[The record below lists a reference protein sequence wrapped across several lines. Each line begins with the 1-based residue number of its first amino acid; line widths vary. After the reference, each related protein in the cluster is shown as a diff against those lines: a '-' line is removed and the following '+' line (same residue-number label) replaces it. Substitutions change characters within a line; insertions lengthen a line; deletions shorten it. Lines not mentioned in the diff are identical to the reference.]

1 MCLHIELIG
10 ITLSQVRLRLFGTP
24 LIEAQDQPI
33 RFENRKAVAL
43 LAYLAVS
50 RAAQSREKVAALLWP
65 DIEQSLAALRTA
77 VWELR
82 KKIGDQ
88 YLITTNQEIGLV
100 IDNGFSA
107 DVLDFLGLLQT
118 SAKSTL
124 EATRRIDLL
133 QRAVTL
139 YQDDFMVGFTLR
151 DSPEYDD
158 WQSAQTTHFQRL
170 QQRALLD
177 LTTLYE
183 EIGDDYSAIQTAER
197 LRFMDRLAQEPVE
210 ALMRLY
216 LKSGQR
222 QSCHRL
228 YEEYSAELK
237 RELDVEPDHALI
249 ALYQSIAN
257 PSVDTASTS
266 RRSVRPVTGPIAAGN
281 ITASIYRSADM
292 VIGRPRKMF
301 GRDELIAKILNLL
314 YDGEQVMLTG
324 MGGIGKT
331 STAAAVA
338 ADYITTTGQPV
349 IWLETGYQKADEM
362 LLALARAFDQQQT
375 LLTKA
380 DPAAFVMQLLVA
392 QKGLLVLDNCW
403 NAPALF
409 EVMRAVPN
417 SLPVLFTSRQRIP
430 IDGEIIAVDA
440 LNMTHARDLLIYHA
454 RRDFKND
461 PDVDALLRSLGNHPY
476 ALAIAGKQLKAQ
488 PGLSTK
494 DLRSRY
500 MKSTRE
506 IAVVGGYGEQER
518 QSIEHIIAHSV
529 DTVSHDA
536 RKMLLHMGSLAAPHA
551 SLELL
556 ALILD
561 TDLDS
566 LESAAAELE
575 QASLIDIQH
584 AASLDMRLY
593 QMHDLTF
600 NYCRDLFKHTGLD
613 RSRLVR
619 GISAYMQRYSHD
631 KIAVQQEFTNLMG
644 AIRAATHL
652 KDDAA
657 VIYMVRAIMNDGYF
671 DAFGY
676 TPELLEHLH
685 EAIQLAQNAGDS
697 QRESLHYLLSKHAN
711 VLQMQGNYEDAF
723 QINLE
728 ALAVAPTPERRA
740 LLATTLGSIAFRL
753 KREEYQLYLNEA
765 EAIARTHDIHE
776 VLSRVLE
783 IRGHVALSEND
794 LEQARVHFL
803 NAVEYSVKLNMLS
816 RIFHTLYNLAFV
828 EIELKNYVEA
838 EVTLNRA
845 FQLAVT
851 DDNDLWKGMCF
862 SSIGRC
868 THARGDR
875 DETSRLMSQALQI
888 YEHAGALPFANW
900 VRNFLIS
907 EGYIT

>member
-1 MCLHIELIG
+1 
-10 ITLSQVRLRLFGTP
+10 
-24 LIEAQDQPI
+24 
-33 RFENRKAVAL
+33 
-43 LAYLAVS
+43 
-50 RAAQSREKVAALLWP
+50 
-65 DIEQSLAALRTA
+65 
-77 VWELR
+77 
-82 KKIGDQ
+82 
-88 YLITTNQEIGLV
+88 
-100 IDNGFSA
+100 
-107 DVLDFLGLLQT
+107 
-118 SAKSTL
+118 
-124 EATRRIDLL
+124 
-133 QRAVTL
+133 
-139 YQDDFMVGFTLR
+139 
-151 DSPEYDD
+151 
-158 WQSAQTTHFQRL
+158 
-170 QQRALLD
+170 
-177 LTTLYE
+177 
-183 EIGDDYSAIQTAER
+183 
-197 LRFMDRLAQEPVE
+197 MDRLAQEPVE

-228 YEEYSAELK
+228 YEEYAADLK
-237 RELDVEPDHALI
+237 RELDVEPDRAVI

-257 PSVDTASTS
+257 PSVDATPTS

-301 GRDELIAKILNLL
+301 GRDELITQILNLL
-314 YDGEQVMLTG
+314 CDGEQVMLTG

-430 IDGEIIAVDA
+430 IDGEVIAVDA

-561 TDLDS
+561 TNLDA

-575 QASLIDIQH
+575 QASLIDIHH
-584 AASLDMRLY
+584 ATSLDMRLY

-619 GISAYMQRYSHD
+619 GATAYMQHYSHD
-631 KIAVQQEFTNLMG
+631 KMAVQQEFTNLMG

-657 VIYMVRAIMNDGYF
+657 VIYIVRTIMNDGYF

-685 EAIQLAQNAGDS
+685 DAIQLAQNAGDS
-697 QRESLHYLLSKHAN
+697 QRESLHYLLSKHAD
-711 VLQMQGNYEDAF
+711 LLMMQGKLEESLQEY
-723 QINLE
+723 LE
-728 ALAVAPTPERRA
+728 ALAIASSPQRRA
-740 LLATTLGSIAFRL
+740 LIASVLAMITVRL
-753 KREEYQLYLNEA
+753 NREEYQVYLNEA
-765 EAIARTHDIHE
+765 ETIARTYDIRDI
-776 VLSRVLE
+776 LSRVLE
-783 IRGHVALSEND
+783 TRGHIALERND
-794 LEQARVHFL
+794 LKQARDYFED
-803 NAVEYSVKLNMLS
+803 AVRYAANLDF
-816 RIFHTLYNLAFV
+816 IDAYFYALYNLGFV
-828 EIELKNYVEA
+828 EIELKNYEQAEQVLDRAYQVALTEA
-838 EVTLNRA
+838 
-845 FQLAVT
+845 
-851 DDNDLWKGMCF
+851 NDLWKGMYF
-862 SSIGRC
+862 SSIARC
-868 THARGDR
+868 MHAKGDR
-875 DETSRLMSQALQI
+875 EQTYKLMNKALHI
-888 YEHAGALPFANW
+888 YEQVGNVSYADW
-900 VRNFLIS
+900 VRSFLLT
-907 EGYIT
+907 EGYVLQGS